1 MKEIKEKIREF
12 FLGKEEYD
20 FENLESYS
28 KEELEE
34 IITEQRE
41 TLRAK
46 RKFDIVTAGALIVI
60 MISSISMLKIAIDY
74 SDQLEFSLDYIKA
87 QQKKIDLQDLYIDYL
102 EEALGSAY
110 EFWFDGS
117 QEPEIIWRN
126 PPKTPSEKLGVFPI

>member
-1 MKEIKEKIREF
+1 MKEKIKKKIREF

-34 IITEQRE
+34 IITDQRE

-46 RKFDIVTAGALIVI
+46 RKFDIVTAVACIAIVI
-60 MISSISMLKIAIDY
+60 SGFSIMRTAFNL
-74 SDQLEFSLDYIKA
+74 SDELDLALDYIEE
-87 QQKKIDLQDLYIDYL
+87 QQRAIDLKDWYIDYL

-117 QEPEIIWRN
+117 QEPETI
-126 PPKTPSEKLGVFPI
+126 

>member
-1 MKEIKEKIREF
+1 MKKIKEKIWEF

-34 IITEQRE
+34 IITDQRE

-46 RKFDIVTAGALIVI
+46 RKFDIVTAVACIAIVI
-60 MISSISMLKIAIDY
+60 SGFSIMRTAFNL
-74 SDQLEFSLDYIKA
+74 SDELDLALDYIEE
-87 QQKKIDLQDLYIDYL
+87 QQRAIDLKDWYIDYL

-117 QEPEIIWRN
+117 QEPETI
-126 PPKTPSEKLGVFPI
+126 

>member
-1 MKEIKEKIREF
+1 MKKIKQKIREF

-34 IITEQRE
+34 IITDQRE

-46 RKFDIVTAGALIVI
+46 RKFDIVTAVVCIAIVI
-60 MISSISMLKIAIDY
+60 SGFSIMRTAFNL
-74 SDQLEFSLDYIKA
+74 SDELDLALDYIEE
-87 QQKKIDLQDLYIDYL
+87 QQRAIDLKDWYIDYL

-117 QEPEIIWRN
+117 QEPETI
-126 PPKTPSEKLGVFPI
+126 

>member
-1 MKEIKEKIREF
+1 MKKIKQKIREF

-34 IITEQRE
+34 IITDQRE

-46 RKFDIVTAGALIVI
+46 RKFDIVTAVACIAIVI
-60 MISSISMLKIAIDY
+60 SGFSIMRTAFNL
-74 SDQLEFSLDYIKA
+74 SDELDLALDYIEE
-87 QQKKIDLQDLYIDYL
+87 QQRAIDLKDWYIDYL

-117 QEPEIIWRN
+117 QEPEII
-126 PPKTPSEKLGVFPI
+126 

>member
-1 MKEIKEKIREF
+1 MKKIKQKIREF

-34 IITEQRE
+34 IITDQRE

-46 RKFDIVTAGALIVI
+46 RKFDIVTAVACIAIVI
-60 MISSISMLKIAIDY
+60 SGFSIMRTAFNL
-74 SDQLEFSLDYIKA
+74 SDELDLALDYIEE
-87 QQKKIDLQDLYIDYL
+87 QQRAIDLKDWYIDYL

-117 QEPEIIWRN
+117 QEPETI
-126 PPKTPSEKLGVFPI
+126 